1 MSRISRVSPRKAET
15 QGDPFTYCLSITSQA
30 AQAYAHKRH
39 SHRNAIGGISTEIL
53 QRHCGKE
60 RIYVEKAKNYISRAR
75 ENKEHTLTWDIPVWK
90 RYTLTITEAAEYYHI
105 GEAKLRYLVDSHRN
119 ADFANQNGNRV
130 LIKRQKFES
139 FLEEAT
145 VL

>member
-1 MSRISRVSPRKAET
+1 M
-15 QGDPFTYCLSITSQA
+15 
-30 AQAYAHKRH
+30 
-39 SHRNAIGGISTEIL
+39 
-53 QRHCGKE
+53 
-60 RIYVEKAKNYISRAR
+60 EKAKNYISRAR

-119 ADFANQNGNRV
+119 ADFAIQNGNRV